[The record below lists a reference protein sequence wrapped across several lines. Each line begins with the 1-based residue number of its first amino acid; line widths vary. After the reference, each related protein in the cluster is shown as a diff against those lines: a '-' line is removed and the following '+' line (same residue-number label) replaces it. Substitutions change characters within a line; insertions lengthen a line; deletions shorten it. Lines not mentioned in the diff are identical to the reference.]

1 MHVHRSEQGHT
12 TTVQIDINTA
22 TVHEVLSTHDVETR
36 LSDSYLGSFVFYRTF
51 DEQGCIKLAV
61 AGSRESLSDFVALY

>member
-1 MHVHRSEQGHT
+1 MHELRSEQAHT
-12 TTVQIDINTA
+12 SAQIDINT
-22 TVHEVLSTHDVETR
+22 TKVHEVLSAHDVETCLR
-36 LSDSYLGSFVFYRTF
+36 DSYLGSLVFYHTF